1 MWLLGLQ
8 VRAAVALGDEET
20 VRAANQQAADR
31 REHVVHDHDD
41 LDALGGLFTCA
52 PEKQLYYTVEAET
65 LFGHGGAQLAGQ
77 AEQAVQGFSDPSAPN
92 WAFGDLAGAR
102 CDLALIRL
110 FGGDLDGA
118 AAAVRPVLDLP
129 DTATT
134 ASSCR
139 RYASGTR

>member
-1 MWLLGLQ
+1 MPRTVGLWLLGLQ

-41 LDALGGLFTCA
+41 LDALGGLFTYA

-65 LFGHGGAQLAGQ
+65 LLGHGGAQLAEQ

-118 AAAVRPVLDLP
+118 AAAIRPVLDLP
-129 DTATT
+129 A
-134 ASSCR
+134 
-139 RYASGTR
+139 